1 MLSVYMPPYF
11 EKKSFFEQISSSL
24 SLIVNQYE
32 NFITIGNLNINILDL
47 INDTKNHFSD
57 LKDTFALTNL
67 VVLVSL
73 LLTLNIF
80 HTLF

>member
-32 NFITIGNLNINILDL
+32 NFIAIGNLNINILDL
-47 INDTKNHFSD
+47 INDTKKSF
-57 LKDTFALTNL
+57 F
-67 VVLVSL
+67 
-73 LLTLNIF
+73 
-80 HTLF
+80 

>member
-1 MLSVYMPPYF
+1 MRKFIRGLASEENNRFSQPAF
-11 EKKSFFEQISSSL
+11 TCSK
-24 SLIVNQYE
+24 LILK
-32 NFITIGNLNINILDL
+32 TLDQGVKYKL
-47 INDTKNHFSD
+47 TVKNDAN
-57 LKDTFALTNL
+57 A